1 MADNSPKMIKMNALI
16 TDRKKKS
23 TITFQFQDMRN
34 DNVIGRKLTEAR
46 KSKNVSQKELPA
58 ILSQYGNSITPAAIS
73 KWEKGESIPSALQLL
88 ALSDIFGITDI
99 RNYFLGDVP
108 ESPAFSPELNQKGL
122 NILQSFKEALITSG
136 QFVPKERRRTTKY
149 FEQIQKISKAVSK
162 LPVSAGTGNFLDEDN
177 FEMKEFPSS
186 PTIEAADFGLRVSG
200 DSMMPTY
207 TDNQIVWVEQC
218 EELNPGEIGIFIYDG
233 CGYIKEYQE
242 VMPDEEEMNDYLV
255 DGVIYPKVL
264 LVSHN
269 KEYEPIEINPALG
282 FQIVGRVLN

>member
-108 ESPAFSPELNQKGL
+108 ESPAFPRS
-122 NILQSFKEALITSG
+122 
-136 QFVPKERRRTTKY
+136 
-149 FEQIQKISKAVSK
+149 
-162 LPVSAGTGNFLDEDN
+162 
-177 FEMKEFPSS
+177 
-186 PTIEAADFGLRVSG
+186 
-200 DSMMPTY
+200 
-207 TDNQIVWVEQC
+207 
-218 EELNPGEIGIFIYDG
+218 
-233 CGYIKEYQE
+233 
-242 VMPDEEEMNDYLV
+242 
-255 DGVIYPKVL
+255 
-264 LVSHN
+264 
-269 KEYEPIEINPALG
+269 
-282 FQIVGRVLN
+282 